1 MIPNADLERFIHPPL
16 AGVDVVIRALAFAD
30 HIEGIAGIHADGL
43 VLGRVVNRVLAY
55 KFKMSVRIAAIEP
68 QLAFG

>member
-1 MIPNADLERFIHPPL
+1 M
-16 AGVDVVIRALAFAD
+16 VIRALALAD